1 MWSLFYLSINLKA
14 MALSKIE
21 KVSHYGV
28 VVIATLAVVVS
39 IWQVRISER
48 QLEIQREHNRLTVKP
63 DISISQTVSGDQSQ
77 MELTIVNKGF
87 GPAKIKSLELNF
99 KGKTYSSWIML
110 LNELGLTS
118 NIRKVVDFSNNMVLA
133 QGESDIILK
142 LMNFPNEGLGVKAKI
157 NFTSIYEEEFTVEAD
172 L

>member
-1 MWSLFYLSINLKA
+1 

-21 KVSHYGV
+21 NISHYGV

-63 DISISQTVSGDQSQ
+63 EITISQTIGGDQNQ
-77 MELTIVNKGF
+77 LDLTTVNKGF
-87 GPAKIKSLELNF
+87 GPARIKDIELNY
-99 KGKTYSSWIML
+99 KGKTYSSWIAL
-110 LNELGLTS
+110 LNELDLTS
-118 NIRKVVDFSNNMVLA
+118 NIHKVVDFSNNSVLS
-133 QGESDIILK
+133 QGESDVILR
-142 LMNFPNEGLGVKAKI
+142 LINYSNAGLGVKAKI
-157 NFTSIYEEEFTVEAD
+157 HFTSIYEEEFSVEAG